1 MLMGLVGGIRSSNL
15 ISVGTFSS
23 IFLKLH
29 CSIAYFA
36 SNLTQI
42 GYICRFSTTR
52 REVLKLGSLAIG
64 LGSAYFSAT
73 HLKVWCFRSCLGR
86 IREFRS

>member
-1 MLMGLVGGIRSSNL
+1 MCTVIIAAGRHGFESAYATKDVNPSLSNSYQAALNAEVPLPGG
-15 ISVGTFSS
+15 
-23 IFLKLH
+23 
-29 CSIAYFA
+29 
-36 SNLTQI
+36 
-42 GYICRFSTTR
+42 FSTTR